1 MTAEEIH
8 IKKLKEIG
16 YKDEPIKELVKQFH
30 RQQKYLFAEE
40 IHQEKL
46 KLLGIGVVSTR
57 FLFEWFDKQ
66 FETKKWETYADSKE
80 EAEIKFKN
88 RTYLMENSFDGK
100 YKCYYINVC

>member
-30 RQQKYLFAEE
+30 SQQKYLFAED

-46 KLLGIGVVSTR
+46 KLLGIGVVSNRRELLIAT
-57 FLFEWFDKQ
+57 LYGWQDYNEQGISIED
-66 FETKKWETYADSKE
+66 YVD
-80 EAEIKFKN
+80 EIESN
-88 RTYLMENSFDGK
+88 L
-100 YKCYYINVC
+100 